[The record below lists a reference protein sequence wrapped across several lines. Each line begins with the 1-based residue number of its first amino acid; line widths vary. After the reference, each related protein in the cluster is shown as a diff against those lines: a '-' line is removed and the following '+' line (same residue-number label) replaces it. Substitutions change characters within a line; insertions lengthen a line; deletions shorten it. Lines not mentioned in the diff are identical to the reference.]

1 MSKYEKD
8 DEVEYYSL
16 TLESVSPEDALKAT
30 IVLNNFSYKMRRLL
44 QKFLTRN
51 EKSQMKFKE

>member
-8 DEVEYYSL
+8 DEVEDYSL